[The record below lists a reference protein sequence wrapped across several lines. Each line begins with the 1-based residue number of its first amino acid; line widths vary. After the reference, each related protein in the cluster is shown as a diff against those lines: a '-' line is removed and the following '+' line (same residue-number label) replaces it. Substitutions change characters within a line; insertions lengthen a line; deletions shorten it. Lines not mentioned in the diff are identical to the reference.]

1 MDFWDLEEFDF
12 NIENEKPTKKFDN
25 IVKEMKKYDLYD
37 IIARIAGLN
46 LLPVNQ
52 NKSILLDAVIAE
64 LLCVNLDNEGIIND
78 NIMSAGKFRKL
89 ISQVNDSDLC
99 MMIDPNENLYV
110 QNVMFH
116 KNYLV
121 FNGIDQTPA
130 YNLQNMIR
138 IIFEYQNDFPDDFIQ
153 CVHKLYV
160 FVLGVSDGIA
170 QRINA
175 SIHRNLRLRAMSC
188 RRYPAIQMPLAMHRL
203 PRLVIR

>member
-89 ISQVNDSDLC
+89 IS
-99 MMIDPNENLYV
+99 LY
-110 QNVMFH
+110 
-116 KNYLV
+116 
-121 FNGIDQTPA
+121 
-130 YNLQNMIR
+130 
-138 IIFEYQNDFPDDFIQ
+138 
-153 CVHKLYV
+153 
-160 FVLGVSDGIA
+160 
-170 QRINA
+170 
-175 SIHRNLRLRAMSC
+175 
-188 RRYPAIQMPLAMHRL
+188 
-203 PRLVIR
+203 

>member
-89 ISQVNDSDLC
+89 ISQVNDSDIC
-99 MMIDPNENLYV
+99 MMIDPNEINCTLC
-110 QNVMFH
+110 Q
-116 KNYLV
+116 
-121 FNGIDQTPA
+121 GQ
-130 YNLQNMIR
+130 
-138 IIFEYQNDFPDDFIQ
+138 IF
-153 CVHKLYV
+153 
-160 FVLGVSDGIA
+160 
-170 QRINA
+170 
-175 SIHRNLRLRAMSC
+175 
-188 RRYPAIQMPLAMHRL
+188 
-203 PRLVIR
+203 

>member
-1 MDFWDLEEFDF
+1 MDFWDIEEFDF

-89 ISQVNDSDLC
+89 ISQVNDSDIC

-110 QNVMFH
+110 QNVIFH
-116 KNYLV
+116 KNHLV

-130 YNLQNMIR
+130 
-138 IIFEYQNDFPDDFIQ
+138 
-153 CVHKLYV
+153 
-160 FVLGVSDGIA
+160 
-170 QRINA
+170 
-175 SIHRNLRLRAMSC
+175 
-188 RRYPAIQMPLAMHRL
+188 
-203 PRLVIR
+203 